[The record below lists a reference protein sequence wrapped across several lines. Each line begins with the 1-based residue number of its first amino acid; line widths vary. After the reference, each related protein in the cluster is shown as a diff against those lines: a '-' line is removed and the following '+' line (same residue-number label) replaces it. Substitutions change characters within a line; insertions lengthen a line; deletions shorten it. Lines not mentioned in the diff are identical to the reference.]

1 MLSKNDPVTPCQTLD
16 FVSHSTTQTQ
26 RLGTRLGEMLQAG
39 DVILLEGPLGSGKTL
54 LTQGIAHGLGISDY
68 ITSPSFTLINEYR
81 PRESGGRLALYH
93 MDLYRLGKAADEAV
107 AMGMEEYL
115 YGDGVS
121 VIEWAERAQ
130 EILPAGHLLIKMTIV
145 NEFKRGMLMVPSG
158 VRYCDLLKEFKHR
171 AFGV

>member
-1 MLSKNDPVTPCQTLD
+1 MLSKNDPVIPSQTLD

-26 RLGTRLGEMLQAG
+26 RVGSRLGEMLKAG

-54 LTQGIAHGLGISDY
+54 LTQGIAHGLGITEY
-68 ITSPSFTLINEYR
+68 VTSPSFTLINEYR
-81 PRESGGRLALYH
+81 PRESGGRLPLYH

-121 VIEWAERAQ
+121 VIEWAERAR
-130 EILPAGHLLIKMTIV
+130 EILPAEHLLIRMTIV
-145 NEFKRGMLMVPSG
+145 NEFKRGVIMVPSG
-158 VRYCDLLKEFKHR
+158 ARYCDVLKEFKHR
-171 AFGV
+171 AFGI